1 MGDGRR
7 SREVEDVRRETGVNK
22 SVAGPNQTKLT
33 HCNAKEML
41 FLKSPFLPSV
51 FFSTSSLLLICWS
64 SSGRFSTT
72 ESPLMDR
79 ILAKVAAA
87 LQHRVAAAGEVK
99 QLP

>member
-1 MGDGRR
+1 MHWKD
-7 SREVEDVRRETGVNK
+7 
-22 SVAGPNQTKLT
+22 
-33 HCNAKEML
+33 KEIL

-51 FFSTSSLLLICWS
+51 FFSTSSLLVICWS

-87 LQHRVAAAGEVK
+87 LQHRVAAADEVETAAFEQFSVSC
-99 QLP
+99 QLTIPKHVA